1 MPDSPPFDRDVLRAI
16 AGTVHQRLNLPYSIH
31 VCESD
36 PLVVG
41 FALLDHRGALRATA
55 MVSRT
60 SEMCAQALLVA
71 LAEEIGHVLNLCA
84 QCGADAE
91 LHRHAE
97 TVEIHCPRCGHVH
110 LTNDQARACW
120 KARVVGDAANPR

>member
-1 MPDSPPFDRDVLRAI
+1 MNSGLCWQPFNVNNSPLPHMPDSPPFDRDVLRAI

-60 SEMCAQALLVA
+60 SEMCAQALLV
-71 LAEEIGHVLNLCA
+71 GPPMSK
-84 QCGADAE
+84 
-91 LHRHAE
+91 RHAW
-97 TVEIHCPRCGHVH
+97 
-110 LTNDQARACW
+110 A
-120 KARVVGDAANPR
+120 